1 MFEDFAKRKFN
12 EYLQLIEFSAGKTA
26 YQKIRSSGLPPY
38 IINFFDCSLK
48 KKQNPIPQT
57 EAEDILQK
65 AVIFNINYV
74 IKPKATL
81 LKFLFGDVE
90 TRPADYINERLRYF
104 QFYSYY
110 TEHIIEFIAINSLYV
125 ISINQI
131 EHLVDEVNKKIFTEI
146 SPEKA
151 EANRF
156 NLIKL
161 LYYFFLNLGPNNPIN
176 IKIPKRILSVFFNDK
191 GFIEIKNKIDGFF
204 AEDIFIQEA
213 MEMMEHPEPKPARK
227 EEEVD
232 ESRVKEILEKAK
244 TDLLSPDAS
253 LKDIEKTV
261 GKDAEVQDIKVTE
274 LKKEDELR
282 IPDEVAEKK
291 LVLDES
297 IYSEDLEFEAAV
309 SEAVPGISLNEE
321 DRFEKDFNDIFSEEK
336 KRKKIV
342 KKIFSKNEIE
352 FRENVLKILRTENWD
367 NAADLIEELFERNG
381 VNFYSEEAVTFVDLL
396 ESHFVKDNN
405 KNSRDSAAV

>member
-12 EYLQLIEFSAGKTA
+12 EYLQLIEFSADKTA

-38 IINFFDCSLK
+38 IINFFDCSIK
-48 KKQNPIPQT
+48 KKQNPIPRK

-131 EHLVDEVNKKIFTEI
+131 EHLIDEVNKKIFTEI

-191 GFIEIKNKIDGFF
+191 GFTEIKNKIDCFF

-213 MEMMEHPEPKPARK
+213 MEMMKHPEPKPAKK

-232 ESRVKEILEKAK
+232 ETRVKEILEKAK

-261 GKDAEVQDIKVTE
+261 GKDSEVLDIKVTE

-309 SEAVPGISLNEE
+309 SEAVPGISLSE

-352 FRENVLKILRTENWD
+352 FKENVLKILRTENWD
-367 NAADLIEELFERNG
+367 DATKLIEELFERNE

-396 ESHFVKDNN
+396 ETHFVKDNN
-405 KNSRDSAAV
+405 KNNRDSAAV

>member
-12 EYLQLIEFSAGKTA
+12 EYLQLIEFSADKTA

-38 IINFFDCSLK
+38 IINFFDCSIK
-48 KKQNPIPQT
+48 KKQNPIPRK

-131 EHLVDEVNKKIFTEI
+131 EHLIDEVNKKIFTEI

-191 GFIEIKNKIDGFF
+191 GFTEIKNKIDCFF

-213 MEMMEHPEPKPARK
+213 MEMMKHPEPKPAKK

-232 ESRVKEILEKAK
+232 ETRVKEILEKAK

-261 GKDAEVQDIKVTE
+261 GKDSEVLDIKVTE

-309 SEAVPGISLNEE
+309 SEAVPGISLSD

-352 FRENVLKILRTENWD
+352 FKENVLKILRTENWD
-367 NAADLIEELFERNG
+367 DATKLIEELFERNE

-396 ESHFVKDNN
+396 ETHFVKDNN
-405 KNSRDSAAV
+405 KNNRDSAAV

>member
-12 EYLQLIEFSAGKTA
+12 EYLPLIEFSADKTA
-26 YQKIRSSGLPPY
+26 FQKIRSSGLPPY
-38 IINFFDCSLK
+38 IINFFDCSIQ
-48 KKQNPIPQT
+48 KKQNPIPRK

-110 TEHIIEFIAINSLYV
+110 TGHIIEFIAINSLYV

-131 EHLVDEVNKKIFTEI
+131 EHLINEVNKKILTEI
-146 SPEKA
+146 SPKNA

-156 NLIKL
+156 NLVKL

-191 GFIEIKNKIDGFF
+191 GFAEIKKRIDSFF

-213 MEMMEHPEPKPARK
+213 MELMKVSEKRPEKA
-227 EEEVD
+227 EEEID
-232 ESRVKEILEKAK
+232 ENRVKQILEKAK
-244 TDLLSPDAS
+244 STLLNPDAS
-253 LKDIEKTV
+253 LTDIKKTV
-261 GKDAEVQDIKVTE
+261 GRDDEVQDIKVTE

-309 SEAVPGISLNEE
+309 SEAVPGISLSEE
-321 DRFEKDFNDIFSEEK
+321 DTFEKDFRQIFSDEK
-336 KRKKIV
+336 KRKKII
-342 KKIFSKNEIE
+342 KKIFNKNEID
-352 FRENVLKILRTENWD
+352 FKENSLKILRSENWE
-367 NAADLIEELFERNG
+367 NAAKLIEEIFERNG

-396 ESHFVKDNN
+396 EAHFIKDNN
-405 KNSRDSAAV
+405 LNNHDSAAV

>member
-12 EYLQLIEFSAGKTA
+12 EYLLLIEFSADKTA
-26 YQKIRSSGLPPY
+26 FQKIRSSGLPPY
-38 IINFFDCSLK
+38 IINFFDCSIK
-48 KKQNPIPQT
+48 NKQKPISRK
-57 EAEDILQK
+57 EAEDTLQK

-90 TRPADYINERLRYF
+90 TRPADYINERLQYF

-131 EHLVDEVNKKIFTEI
+131 EHLINEVNKKILTEI
-146 SPEKA
+146 NRDKA

-156 NLIKL
+156 NLVKL

-191 GFIEIKNKIDGFF
+191 GFHEIKKQIDSFF

-213 MEMMEHPEPKPARK
+213 MELMKHTEKKPAK
-227 EEEVD
+227 IEEEVD
-232 ESRVKEILEKAK
+232 VNRVNEILKKAK
-244 TDLLSPDAS
+244 TELLNPDS
-253 LKDIEKTV
+253 SQKDVEKTI
-261 GKDAEVQDIKVTE
+261 GKDEDVQDLKVTE

-309 SEAVPGISLNEE
+309 SEAVPAISLSEE
-321 DRFEKDFNDIFSEEK
+321 DRFEKDFNAIFAEEK
-336 KRKKIV
+336 KRKKII
-342 KKIFSKNEIE
+342 KKIFDKNEVE
-352 FRENVLKILRTENWD
+352 FKENVLKILRAESWTD
-367 NAADLIEELFERNG
+367 ASKQIEELFEKNG
-381 VNFYSEEAVTFVDLL
+381 VNFYSVEAVTFVDLL
-396 ESHFVKDNN
+396 EAHFIKENN
-405 KNSRDSAAV
+405 GNKTDSAAV